1 MGDGVEQIYKYKLNL
16 TSKEERRKKLR
27 WKEWKKGKSI
37 EAK

>member
-1 MGDGVEQIYKYKLNL
+1 MGDGVEQIYKLNL